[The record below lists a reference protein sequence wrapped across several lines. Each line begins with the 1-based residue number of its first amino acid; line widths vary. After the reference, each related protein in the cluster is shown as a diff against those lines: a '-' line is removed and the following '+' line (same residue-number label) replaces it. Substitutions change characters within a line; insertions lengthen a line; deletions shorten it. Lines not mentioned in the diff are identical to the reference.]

1 MLDISR
7 RQLIKTAGV
16 TTILSMIPTP
26 LIANSRIP
34 LKIPP
39 LIDLHRGKPAY
50 LNIDVAQAILS
61 ENTPVE
67 VWGINGNYLGPTF
80 KIRQDDFAKIT
91 YKNNL
96 NQNVSINIQGLQ
108 TSGELIG
115 GMTRVL
121 KTNETWSPIIQINQ
135 PASTCWYHSCSLG
148 NSAYQTYRGI
158 AGMYIIEDKESRHS
172 QLPQKYG
179 INDIPLI
186 LQDLQLNTNG
196 VQLFQQNRPH
206 FYGNRLF
213 VNGKENPYIVV
224 EKELIRLRLVN
235 ASLSRVYDLH
245 FDDDREFKIIAQDQ
259 GFLPQAKIATQ
270 ITLSPSER
278 VEILVDMSNSEKATL
293 ITGKKQN
300 FFNRITQVFQSS
312 DNFIDNTVLEI
323 QTKGLASAFNNKKHF
338 QFNTDSAT
346 IYEHKGIKE
355 RSLHIDTKT
364 GLINGKLFNPRRVD
378 ITAKLG
384 STEKWTITSSSP
396 IGFKIQGAKF
406 IIETINDQPL
416 PDNEKCWKDSLWIDQ
431 KITILIKFENR
442 SSNNY
447 PFTFGSSDLMLADK
461 GCLGVLV
468 VQ

>member
-1 MLDISR
+1 MLNISR
-7 RQLIKTAGV
+7 RQLIKTAGI
-16 TTILSMIPTP
+16 TTIVSMIPTP
-26 LIANSRIP
+26 LIANSRTP

-50 LNIDVAQAILS
+50 LNIDVTQEILS

-80 KIRQDDFAKIT
+80 KIHQDDFAKIA

-115 GMTRVL
+115 GMTRIL

-135 PASTCWYHSCSLG
+135 SASTCWYHSCSLG

-158 AGMYIIEDKESRHS
+158 VGMYIIEDKESRHS

-186 LQDLQLNTNG
+186 LQDLQLNKNG
-196 VQLFQQNRPH
+196 VQLFQQNQPH

-213 VNGKENPYIVV
+213 VNGKENPYIEV

-245 FDDDREFKIIAQDQ
+245 FDDDREFKIIAKDQ

-300 FFNRITQVFQSS
+300 FLNHITQVFQSS

-346 IYEHKGIKE
+346 IHEHKGIKE

-384 STEKWTITSSSP
+384 STEKWTLTSSSP

-416 PDNEKCWKDSLWIDQ
+416 SDNEKCWKDSLWIDR
-431 KITILIKFENR
+431 KITILVKFENR